1 MLVSSILLSVFFNAG
16 LRRGNAEESVDIN
29 QISGAIIN
37 CGMYVHSRLG
47 PGLLEEP
54 YKQCLAYELRKRG
67 FNVLVE
73 HPLPVL
79 FDTIKVDIGYR
90 LDLFHKAQLLTYL
103 KLSKKNLGLILN
115 FNTLHFKDGISR
127 MVNELPCE
135 TLRPSAVKKQK
146 TFAAVIPMM
155 DKY

>member
-1 MLVSSILLSVFFNAG
+1 
-16 LRRGNAEESVDIN
+16 
-29 QISGAIIN
+29 
-37 CGMYVHSRLG
+37 MYVHSRLG